1 MGKRGRRREK
11 DGHGAGGPSPAG
23 GPSSFADLGLDLQ
36 LQADPDVTAD
46 ATTQPAPLADDLGV
60 LTVRTVMSPGT
71 RTEYAAVR
79 RGDRSSPAALREDA
93 WHRQVE
99 FLFERLVVA
108 WDVAGVPTVGQAQLL
123 KRLRVATSAEK
134 VAVRQALRAHLAT
147 HFPDLEAP

>member
-11 DGHGAGGPSPAG
+11 GGQPPAVPD
-23 GPSSFADLGLDLQ
+23 GPSSFAELGLDLE
-36 LQADPDVTAD
+36 LQVDPDVTEA
-46 ATTQPAPLADDLGV
+46 ATTAQVTLAGDLGS
-60 LTVRTVMSPGT
+60 LTLRTVMSPGT

-79 RGDRSSPAALREDA
+79 RGDRSSPSAAREDA

-108 WDVAGVPTVGQAQLL
+108 WDVAGVPTVGQARLL
-123 KRLRVATSAEK
+123 KRLRVATGPEK
-134 VAVRQALRAHLAT
+134 TAVRQALRTHLAT